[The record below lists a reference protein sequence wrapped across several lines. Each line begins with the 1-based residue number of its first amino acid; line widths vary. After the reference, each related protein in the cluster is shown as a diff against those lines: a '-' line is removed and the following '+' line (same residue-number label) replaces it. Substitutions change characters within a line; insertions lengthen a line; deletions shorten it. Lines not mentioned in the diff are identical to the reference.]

1 MPKIAVLT
9 DSAAN
14 LSTEFVLKH
23 PNLFVMPLMI
33 LIDDVP
39 FKDNIDITAEAVY
52 AKLDSAKVTTS
63 LPNIGDLEETIA
75 NIQSQGYT
83 DLLAINLSSGLSGTF
98 NAFRLVF
105 KEVKGIRVT
114 HYDSKTLG
122 AGLGYLIEYA
132 LELIQAGNT
141 VETIVPKLQT
151 FREEDSLAIYTIE
164 TLKYLRRG
172 GRIGKV
178 EGTIGDILHIKPII
192 TVNDEG
198 VYITLSKSFGLKRS
212 LLTMKSL
219 MVEKFG
225 GDRIDLT
232 VHYGNNREKAE
243 ELASSLQ
250 NALDV
255 RNLTLSPL
263 TPVLGIHTGPEM
275 FAYVARRVNA
285 SK

>member
-1 MPKIAVLT
+1 MQKIAVLT

-14 LSTEFVLKH
+14 LSTEFGRKH

-63 LPNIGDLEETIA
+63 LPNIGDLADTLA
-75 NIQSQGYT
+75 TIQSQGYT

-98 NAFRLVF
+98 NAFRLAF
-105 KEVKGIRVT
+105 QEVQGIRIT
-114 HYDSKTLG
+114 HYDSKTLA

-141 VETIVPKLQT
+141 VETIVPKLQAL
-151 FREEDSLAIYTIE
+151 RYEDSMAIYTIE

-212 LLTMKSL
+212 LITMKSL

-232 VHYGNNREKAE
+232 VHYGNNKEKAE
-243 ELASSLQ
+243 ELAASLQ
-250 NALDV
+250 NALHV

-275 FAYVARRVNA
+275 FAYVARRVDA